1 MPEREVVSNTSPG
14 SDRIYAVIRRI
25 PSGRV
30 ATYGQV
36 AALAGL
42 PGHAR
47 QVGQALRDTPEGLE
61 LPWQRV
67 INAKGEVSPRGFGL
81 EAGLQRH
88 LLEEEGV
95 AFDSRD
101 RIDLDRF
108 GWDPDARPS
117 LRKKSPPVR
126 QIESLLR
133 PLGTA
138 ERAEGAKIYLKS
150 DLDFLGVT

>member
-1 MPEREVVSNTSPG
+1 MPKSMPTPAE
-14 SDRIYAVIRRI
+14 RIYTVIRSI
-25 PSGRV
+25 PPGRV

-47 QVGQALRDTPEGLE
+47 QVGQALRETPEGLE

-67 INAKGEVSPRGFGL
+67 INAKGEVSQRGIGL

-88 LLEEEGV
+88 LLQEEGV
-95 AFDSRD
+95 AFDSRG

-108 GWDPDARPS
+108 GWDPDALPP
-117 LRKKSPPVR
+117 RKKGRRSR
-126 QIESLLR
+126 GSSAQ
-133 PLGTA
+133 
-138 ERAEGAKIYLKS
+138 
-150 DLDFLGVT
+150 

>member
-1 MPEREVVSNTSPG
+1 MPKPALTPVQK
-14 SDRIYAVIRRI
+14 IHAVIQQI

-67 INAKGEVSPRGFGL
+67 INAKGEVSPRGIGL

-88 LLEEEGV
+88 LLQEEGV
-95 AFDSRD
+95 VFDSHG

-108 GWDPDARPS
+108 GWDPDVR
-117 LRKKSPPVR
+117 PVR
-126 QIESLLR
+126 KGSGKGGSR
-133 PLGTA
+133 
-138 ERAEGAKIYLKS
+138 ERRGA
-150 DLDFLGVT
+150 G